1 MPWLTSSGSM
11 AVKSVTTMP
20 LKPKRWRST
29 SCSSVALAVAG
40 MSLSVLKATITAPAP
55 AAIAAR
61 NGSMMRI
68 SVAGLASTAA

>member
-1 MPWLTSSGSM
+1 MLAAIALTPSAPVLVPELAGR
-11 AVKSVTTMP
+11 AAAEVAEFRNKSIP
-20 LKPKRWRST
+20 D
-29 SCSSVALAVAG
+29 G
-40 MSLSVLKATITAPAP
+40 EKATITAPAP